1 MNITEFTELA
11 AEKVEQYLREEMQ
24 VDDVVQTEEVRKI
37 NDQCLHGLSI
47 EKKGA
52 PFKGD
57 AVPTYYLE
65 EMHDAFLRGADMDV
79 LVQGLAKAYINTL
92 NFGPIPAEEIP
103 DMEYRTIRRRVG
115 LRLVGKDYNK
125 EFLKTVPYKDV
136 GNGYALLCDVQMKA
150 SDGGLF
156 GTLVTNEMAEEY
168 HYDMD
173 KLFRDALDNAWK
185 SKSATLR
192 GAGELMRM
200 CAEGP
205 GEAGE
210 AGGYA
215 SEEAE
220 PDDRET
226 CYVLTTEMP
235 RYGAAALFYP
245 GTQAMIAHVLG
256 EDYVAIPSSLHEFM
270 IVRASQIEDPGF
282 LQQLVREANCT
293 VVGPD
298 EVLSDNILKYSR
310 DTGQLS
316 LLTEDDVFPA
326 CVKDRVMQEL
336 SGQTRGVPASAG
348 LS

>member
-1 MNITEFTELA
+1 MNITEFTALT

-24 VDDVVQTEEVRKI
+24 EEVVVQTEEVRKI

-47 EKKGA
+47 RKKGA
-52 PFKGD
+52 RWESD
-57 AVPTYYLE
+57 AVPTFYME
-65 EMHDAFLRGADMDV
+65 EMHHAFLCGADMDD
-79 LVQGLAKAYINTL
+79 LVRGLAEAYINTRS
-92 NFGPIPAEEIP
+92 FGPIPAEKLP
-103 DMEYRTIRRRVG
+103 NMEYGTIRRRVG

-136 GNGYALLCDVQMKA
+136 GNGYALLCDVHMKA

-156 GTLVTNEMAEEY
+156 GTLVTNDMAEEY
-168 HYDMD
+168 HYNMD
-173 KLFRDALDNAWK
+173 KLFQDALDNAWK

-192 GAGELMRM
+192 GAMELMRM
-200 CAEGP
+200 CEG
-205 GEAGE
+205 GNAEAGE
-210 AGGYA
+210 ETA
-215 SEEAE
+215 
-220 PDDRET
+220 PDGRET
-226 CYVLTTEMP
+226 CYVLTTERP

-270 IVRASQIEDPGF
+270 IVRASQVEDPGF

-310 DTGQLS
+310 ATGQLS
-316 LLTEDDVFPA
+316 LLTENDDFSG
-326 CVKDRVMQEL
+326 CVEDRLVQE
-336 SGQTRGVPASAG
+336 VPGKTCDGHAFAG

>member
-1 MNITEFTELA
+1 MNITEFTALA

-24 VDDVVQTEEVRKI
+24 EEVVVQTEEVGKI
-37 NDQCLHGLSI
+37 NDQYLHGLSI
-47 EKKGA
+47 QKKGESWE
-52 PFKGD
+52 GN
-57 AVPTYYLE
+57 AVPTYYVD
-65 EMHDAFLRGADMDV
+65 EMHRAFLCGVDMDA

-92 NFGPIPAEEIP
+92 NFGPTPAEEIP
-103 DMEYRTIRRRVG
+103 DMEYKTIRRRVG

-156 GTLVTNEMAEEY
+156 GTLVTNDMAKEY

-173 KLFRDALDNAWK
+173 RLFQDALDNAWK

-200 CAEGP
+200 CEGGP
-205 GEAGE
+205 GDAE
-210 AGGYA
+210 
-215 SEEAE
+215 SVLFEEAE

-226 CYVLTTEMP
+226 CYVLTTERP

-256 EDYVAIPSSLHEFM
+256 EDYIAIPSSLHEFM
-270 IVRASQIEDPGF
+270 IVRASQVEDPGF

-326 CVKDRVMQEL
+326 CVEDRLMQEL
-336 SGQTRGVPASAG
+336 SERTWDGPAPAG

>member
-1 MNITEFTELA
+1 MNITEFTALA

-24 VDDVVQTEEVRKI
+24 EEVVVQTEEVRKI

-47 EKKGA
+47 QKKGA
-52 PFKGD
+52 RWEGD

-65 EMHDAFLRGADMDV
+65 EMHHAFLCGADLDD

-92 NFGPIPAEEIP
+92 SFGPVPAEVIP

-125 EFLKTVPYKDV
+125 KFLKTVPYKDV

-156 GTLVTNEMAEEY
+156 GTLVTNDMAEEY
-168 HYDMD
+168 HYNMD
-173 KLFRDALDNAWK
+173 KLFQDALDNAWK

-192 GAGELMRM
+192 GAMELMRM
-200 CAEGP
+200 CEG
-205 GEAGE
+205 GTAEAGE
-210 AGGYA
+210 
-215 SEEAE
+215 EAA
-220 PDDRET
+220 PDGRET
-226 CYVLTTEMP
+226 CYVLTTERP

-270 IVRASQIEDPGF
+270 IVRASQVEDPGF

-310 DTGQLS
+310 ATGQLS
-316 LLTEDDVFPA
+316 LLTENDDFSG
-326 CVKDRVMQEL
+326 CVEDRLVQE
-336 SGQTRGVPASAG
+336 VPGKTCDGHAFAG

>member
-1 MNITEFTELA
+1 MNITEFTALA

-24 VDDVVQTEEVRKI
+24 EDVVVQTEEVRKI

-47 EKKGA
+47 QKKGA
-52 PFKGD
+52 PFEGD
-57 AVPTYYLE
+57 AVPTYYVE
-65 EMHDAFLRGADMDV
+65 EMYHAFLGGADMDY
-79 LVQGLAKAYINTL
+79 LVKSLAKAYFNTCS
-92 NFGPIPAEEIP
+92 FGPIPAETIS

-156 GTLVTNEMAEEY
+156 GTLVTNDMAKEY

-173 KLFRDALDNAWK
+173 RLFRDAMDNAWK

-192 GAGELMRM
+192 GVKELTRLYTEESGES
-200 CAEGP
+200 EGFL
-205 GEAGE
+205 
-210 AGGYA
+210 
-215 SEEAE
+215 SEEAKL
-220 PDDRET
+220 DGRET
-226 CYVLTTEMP
+226 CYVLTTDRP

-245 GTQAMIAHVLG
+245 GTQAMIAHVLE

-270 IVRASQIEDPGF
+270 IVRASKVGDPGF

-310 DTGQLS
+310 ETGQLS
-316 LLTEDDVFPA
+316 LLTEDDVFP
-326 CVKDRVMQEL
+326 VSFEERLMQEL
-336 SGQTRGVPASAG
+336 SKQMRDEAALTTQS
-348 LS
+348 

>member
-1 MNITEFTELA
+1 MNITEFTALT

-24 VDDVVQTEEVRKI
+24 EEVVVQTEEVRKI

-47 EKKGA
+47 RKKGA
-52 PFKGD
+52 RWESD
-57 AVPTYYLE
+57 AVPTFYME
-65 EMHDAFLRGADMDV
+65 EMHHAFLCGADMDD
-79 LVQGLAKAYINTL
+79 LVRGLAEAYINTRS
-92 NFGPIPAEEIP
+92 FGPIPAEKLP
-103 DMEYRTIRRRVG
+103 NMEYGTIRRRVG

-136 GNGYALLCDVQMKA
+136 GNGYALLCDVHMKA

-156 GTLVTNEMAEEY
+156 GTLVTNDMAEEY
-168 HYDMD
+168 HYNMD
-173 KLFRDALDNAWK
+173 KLFQDALDNAWK

-192 GAGELMRM
+192 GAMELMRM
-200 CAEGP
+200 CEG
-205 GEAGE
+205 GTAEAGE
-210 AGGYA
+210 
-215 SEEAE
+215 EAA
-220 PDDRET
+220 PDGRET
-226 CYVLTTEMP
+226 CYVLTTERP

-270 IVRASQIEDPGF
+270 IVRASQVEDPGF

-310 DTGQLS
+310 ATGQLS
-316 LLTEDDVFPA
+316 LLTENDDFSG
-326 CVKDRVMQEL
+326 CVEDRLVQE
-336 SGQTRGVPASAG
+336 VPGKTCDGHAFAG

>member
-1 MNITEFTELA
+1 MNITEFTALA

-24 VDDVVQTEEVRKI
+24 EEVVVQTEEVRKI

-47 EKKGA
+47 QKKGA
-52 PFKGD
+52 PFEGD
-57 AVPTYYLE
+57 AVPTYYVE
-65 EMHDAFLRGADMDV
+65 EMYHAFLCGADMDD
-79 LVQGLAKAYINTL
+79 LVQSLAKAYNNTCS
-92 NFGPIPAEEIP
+92 FGPIPAEVIP

-173 KLFRDALDNAWK
+173 KLFQDALDNAWK

-192 GAGELMRM
+192 GVKELTRL
-200 CAEGP
+200 CAESSR
-205 GEAGE
+205 EA
-210 AGGYA
+210 AGCLT
-215 SEEAE
+215 EETE
-220 PDDRET
+220 PDNRET
-226 CYVLTTEMP
+226 CYVLTTNRP

-270 IVRASQIEDPGF
+270 IVRASQVEDPGF

-326 CVKDRVMQEL
+326 CVEDRLMQEL
-336 SGQTRGVPASAG
+336 SEQRWGGPAPAG

>member
-1 MNITEFTELA
+1 MNITEFTALA
-11 AEKVEQYLREEMQ
+11 AERVEQYLRDEMQ
-24 VDDVVQTEEVRKI
+24 EDVVVKIEEVRKI

-47 EKKGA
+47 QKKDARREGE
-52 PFKGD
+52 
-57 AVPTYYLE
+57 AVPTYYME
-65 EMHDAFLRGADMDV
+65 EMHHAFLCGVDMDD

-92 NFGPIPAEEIP
+92 SFGPIPAEEIP
-103 DMEYRTIRRRVG
+103 DMEYKNIRRRVG

-125 EFLKTVPYKDV
+125 AFLKTVPFKDV
-136 GNGYALLCDVQMKA
+136 GNGYALLCDIQMRA

-156 GTLVTNEMAEEY
+156 GTLVTNDMAEEY
-168 HYDMD
+168 QYDMD
-173 KLFRDALDNAWK
+173 KLFQDAMDNAWR

-200 CAEGP
+200 YEGDT
-205 GEAGE
+205 GEE
-210 AGGYA
+210 DSL
-215 SEEAE
+215 SEKAE

-226 CYVLTTEMP
+226 CYVLTTERP

-282 LQQLVREANCT
+282 LQQLVREANRT

-310 DTGQLS
+310 ETGQLS
-316 LLTEDDVFPA
+316 LLAEDDVLST
-326 CVKDRVMQEL
+326 CVEDRLMHEL
-336 SGQTRGVPASAG
+336 SGQTWSGSVLAG

>member
-1 MNITEFTELA
+1 MNITEFTALT

-24 VDDVVQTEEVRKI
+24 EEVVVQTEEVRKI

-47 EKKGA
+47 RKKGA
-52 PFKGD
+52 RWESD
-57 AVPTYYLE
+57 AVPTFYME
-65 EMHDAFLRGADMDV
+65 EMHHAFLCGADMDD
-79 LVQGLAKAYINTL
+79 LVRGLAEAYINTRS
-92 NFGPIPAEEIP
+92 FGPIPAEKLP
-103 DMEYRTIRRRVG
+103 NMEYGTIRRRVG

-136 GNGYALLCDVQMKA
+136 GNGYALLCDVHMKA

-156 GTLVTNEMAEEY
+156 GTLVTNDMAEEY
-168 HYDMD
+168 HYNMD
-173 KLFRDALDNAWK
+173 KLFQDALDNAWK

-192 GAGELMRM
+192 GAMELMRM
-200 CAEGP
+200 CEG
-205 GEAGE
+205 GTAEAGE
-210 AGGYA
+210 
-215 SEEAE
+215 EAA
-220 PDDRET
+220 PDGRAT
-226 CYVLTTEMP
+226 CYVLTTERP

-270 IVRASQIEDPGF
+270 IVRASQVEDPGF

-310 DTGQLS
+310 ATGQLS
-316 LLTEDDVFPA
+316 LLTENDDFSG
-326 CVKDRVMQEL
+326 CVEDRLVQE
-336 SGQTRGVPASAG
+336 VPGKTCDGHAFAG

>member
-1 MNITEFTELA
+1 MNITEFTALA

-24 VDDVVQTEEVRKI
+24 EEVVVQTEEVRKI

-47 EKKGA
+47 RKKGA
-52 PFKGD
+52 RWESD
-57 AVPTYYLE
+57 AVPTFYME
-65 EMHDAFLRGADMDV
+65 EMHHAFLCGADMDD
-79 LVQGLAKAYINTL
+79 LVRGLAEAYINTRS
-92 NFGPIPAEEIP
+92 FGPIPAEKLP
-103 DMEYRTIRRRVG
+103 NMEYGTIRRRVG

-136 GNGYALLCDVQMKA
+136 GNGYALLCDVHMKA

-156 GTLVTNEMAEEY
+156 STLVTNDMAEEY
-168 HYDMD
+168 HYNMD
-173 KLFRDALDNAWK
+173 KLFQDALDNAWK

-200 CAEGP
+200 CEGGP
-205 GEAGE
+205 GDAE
-210 AGGYA
+210 
-215 SEEAE
+215 SVLFEEAE

-226 CYVLTTEMP
+226 CYVLTTERP

-256 EDYVAIPSSLHEFM
+256 EDYIAIPSSLHEFM
-270 IVRASQIEDPGF
+270 IVRASQVEDPGF

-326 CVKDRVMQEL
+326 CVEDRLMQEL
-336 SGQTRGVPASAG
+336 SGRAWDGPAPAG

>member
-1 MNITEFTELA
+1 MNITEFTALT

-24 VDDVVQTEEVRKI
+24 EEVVVQTEEVRKI

-47 EKKGA
+47 RKKGA
-52 PFKGD
+52 RWESD
-57 AVPTYYLE
+57 AVPTFYME
-65 EMHDAFLRGADMDV
+65 EMHHAFLCGADMDD
-79 LVQGLAKAYINTL
+79 LVRGLAEAYINTRS
-92 NFGPIPAEEIP
+92 FGPIPAEEIP

-156 GTLVTNEMAEEY
+156 GTLVTNDMAEEY
-168 HYDMD
+168 HYNMD
-173 KLFRDALDNAWK
+173 KLFQDALDNAWK

-192 GAGELMRM
+192 GAMELMRM
-200 CAEGP
+200 CEGSTA
-205 GEAGE
+205 EAGE
-210 AGGYA
+210 
-215 SEEAE
+215 EAA
-220 PDDRET
+220 PDGRET
-226 CYVLTTEMP
+226 CYVLTTERP

-270 IVRASQIEDPGF
+270 IVRASQVEDPGF

-310 DTGQLS
+310 ATGQLS
-316 LLTEDDVFPA
+316 LLTENDDFSG
-326 CVKDRVMQEL
+326 CVEDRLVQE
-336 SGQTRGVPASAG
+336 VPGKTCDGHAFAG

>member
-1 MNITEFTELA
+1 MNITEFTALT

-24 VDDVVQTEEVRKI
+24 EEVVVQTEEVRKI

-47 EKKGA
+47 RKKGA
-52 PFKGD
+52 RWESD
-57 AVPTYYLE
+57 AVPTFYME
-65 EMHDAFLRGADMDV
+65 EMHHAFLCGADMDD
-79 LVQGLAKAYINTL
+79 LVRGLAEAYINTRS
-92 NFGPIPAEEIP
+92 FGPIPAEKLP
-103 DMEYRTIRRRVG
+103 NMEYGTIRRRVG

-136 GNGYALLCDVQMKA
+136 GNGYALLCDVHMKA

-156 GTLVTNEMAEEY
+156 GTLVTNDMAEEY
-168 HYDMD
+168 HYNMD
-173 KLFRDALDNAWK
+173 KLFQDAWDNAWK

-192 GAGELMRM
+192 GAMELMRM
-200 CAEGP
+200 CEG
-205 GEAGE
+205 GTAEAGE
-210 AGGYA
+210 
-215 SEEAE
+215 EAA
-220 PDDRET
+220 PDGRET
-226 CYVLTTEMP
+226 CYVLTTERP

-270 IVRASQIEDPGF
+270 IVRASQVEDPGF

-310 DTGQLS
+310 ATGQLS
-316 LLTEDDVFPA
+316 LLTENDDFSG
-326 CVKDRVMQEL
+326 CVEDRLVQE
-336 SGQTRGVPASAG
+336 VPGKTCDGHAFAG

>member
-1 MNITEFTELA
+1 MNITEFTALA

-24 VDDVVQTEEVRKI
+24 EEVVVQTEEVRKI

-47 EKKGA
+47 EKKGV
-52 PFKGD
+52 PFEGG
-57 AVPTYYLE
+57 AVPTYYVD
-65 EMHDAFLRGADMDV
+65 EMHRAFLCGVDMDA

-156 GTLVTNEMAEEY
+156 GTLVTNDMAKEY

-173 KLFRDALDNAWK
+173 KLFQDALDNAWK

-192 GAGELMRM
+192 GAGKLMRM
-200 CAEGP
+200 CEGSPGDAE
-205 GEAGE
+205 
-210 AGGYA
+210 
-215 SEEAE
+215 SVLFEEAE
-220 PDDRET
+220 PDDQET
-226 CYVLTTEMP
+226 CYVLTTERP

-256 EDYVAIPSSLHEFM
+256 EDYIAIPSSLHEFM
-270 IVRASQIEDPGF
+270 IVRASQVEDPGF

-293 VVGPD
+293 LVGPD

-310 DTGQLS
+310 ETGQLS
-316 LLTEDDVFPA
+316 LLTEDDVFPD
-326 CVKDRVMQEL
+326 CFEERLMQEL
-336 SGQTRGVPASAG
+336 LKQMRDAPVPAG

>member
-1 MNITEFTELA
+1 MNITEFTALA

-24 VDDVVQTEEVRKI
+24 EEVVVQTEEVRKI

-52 PFKGD
+52 PFEGD
-57 AVPTYYLE
+57 AVPTYYVE
-65 EMHDAFLRGADMDV
+65 EMYHAFLSGADMDD
-79 LVQGLAKAYINTL
+79 LVQGLAKAYINTCS
-92 NFGPIPAEEIP
+92 FGPIPVEKIP
-103 DMEYRTIRRRVG
+103 DMEYRTIRHRVG

-136 GNGYALLCDVQMKA
+136 GNGYALLCDVKMKA

-156 GTLVTNEMAEEY
+156 GTLVTNDMAEEY
-168 HYDMD
+168 HYDID
-173 KLFRDALDNAWK
+173 RLFRDALDNAWK
-185 SKSATLR
+185 SKSAILR
-192 GAGELMRM
+192 GVNELTRQYAEESGGAEM
-200 CAEGP
+200 CL
-205 GEAGE
+205 
-210 AGGYA
+210 
-215 SEEAE
+215 SEETE

-226 CYVLTTEMP
+226 CYVLTTDRP

-270 IVRASQIEDPGF
+270 IVRASKVGDPGF

-310 DTGQLS
+310 ETGQLS
-316 LLTEDDVFPA
+316 LLTEDDVFPV
-326 CVKDRVMQEL
+326 CFEERLMQEL
-336 SGQTRGVPASAG
+336 SKQMRDGPALTTQS
-348 LS
+348 